1 MLTVI
6 QMSKTVSLRLHKRS
20 LSELDE
26 LAKLEDKDRSALVR
40 EILEVGVREKKIE
53 HFLRLYQAGKVSLWK
68 AARLAGLSLWE
79 LIEAL
84 SSKKIQIQYS
94 ERDLEKD
101 LKALEEA

>member
-1 MLTVI
+1 
-6 QMSKTVSLRLHKRS
+6 MSEAISLRLHKRT

-53 HFLRLYQAGKVSLWK
+53 HSVKLYQTGRVSLWK

-79 LIEAL
+79 LIETL

-94 ERDLEKD
+94 EHDLEED
-101 LKALEEA
+101 LKALEEP

>member
-1 MLTVI
+1 
-6 QMSKTVSLRLHKRS
+6 MSKTVSLRLRKRS

-53 HFLRLYQAGKVSLWK
+53 RSFRLYQAGKVSLWR

-79 LIEAL
+79 MIEAL

-94 ERDLEKD
+94 EHDLEKD
-101 LKALEEA
+101 LKALEEV

>member
-1 MLTVI
+1 
-6 QMSKTVSLRLHKRS
+6 MSKTVSLRLHKRS

-40 EILEVGVREKKIE
+40 EILEVGVRERKIE
-53 HFLRLYQAGKVSLWK
+53 HSLRLYQAGKVSMWK

-79 LIEAL
+79 MIEAL

-94 ERDLEKD
+94 EHDLEKD

>member
-53 HFLRLYQAGKVSLWK
+53 RSLRLYQAGKVSLWK

-94 ERDLEKD
+94 EHDLEKD
-101 LKALEEA
+101 LKALEEV